1 MNAPSV
7 PLSTPCPGAGRACVL
22 WLLRPEPRSRAR
34 VQLMEEALI
43 RTTNI
48 HPRSHTALW
57 VLLVVL
63 GQYHCSCTMGSDD
76 IRYLITHCTAVMSI
90 KEPFNFKLH
99 STDHII
105 CVCNELLPPSKHLN
119 WGNCCSFLV
128 MSCGMCSGGG
138 CCDVLRLLLG
148 RIILW
153 QGGRHSRAWETWH
166 FISYFSHLNIH
177 KDYHVKSAD
186 AFTSSLSRVKSMSG
200 QTAAACL
207 RCRVVRIQII
217 VSPLTMIL
225 LSDGG
230 MAPPAGLLP
239 ASVAFVV
246 WVKPFLQKNICL
258 PVLNDHWQALAS
270 LAGLGF
276 S

>member
-1 MNAPSV
+1 M
-7 PLSTPCPGAGRACVL
+7 
-22 WLLRPEPRSRAR
+22 
-34 VQLMEEALI
+34 
-43 RTTNI
+43 
-48 HPRSHTALW
+48 
-57 VLLVVL
+57 
-63 GQYHCSCTMGSDD
+63 
-76 IRYLITHCTAVMSI
+76 
-90 KEPFNFKLH
+90 
-99 STDHII
+99 
-105 CVCNELLPPSKHLN
+105 
-119 WGNCCSFLV
+119 
-128 MSCGMCSGGG
+128 
-138 CCDVLRLLLG
+138 LRLLPG

-186 AFTSSLSRVKSMSG
+186 AFTSSLSRVKSMSD

-239 ASVAFVV
+239 ASVAFAV
-246 WVKPFLQKNICL
+246 
-258 PVLNDHWQALAS
+258 
-270 LAGLGF
+270 
-276 S
+276 